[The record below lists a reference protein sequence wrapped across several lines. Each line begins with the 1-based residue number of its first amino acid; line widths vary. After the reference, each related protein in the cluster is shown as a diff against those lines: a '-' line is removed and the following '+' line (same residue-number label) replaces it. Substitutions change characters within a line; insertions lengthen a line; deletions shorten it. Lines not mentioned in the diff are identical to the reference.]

1 MLLGAMKKLKYIF
14 NNFSNT
20 CSTKRLIWRIKVN
33 CHHLFGK
40 KKMKMEKK
48 ILGAD
53 FKGLKAIMYF
63 FLTILQDIFAGTYM
77 N

>member
-20 CSTKRLIWRIKVN
+20 CLTKRLIWRIKVN
-33 CHHLFGK
+33 CHHLF
-40 KKMKMEKK
+40 EKK
-48 ILGAD
+48 NEKKNSWCRLQRV
-53 FKGLKAIMYF
+53 KGHYVF
-63 FLTILQDIFAGTYM
+63 FLTILQDMFAGTYM